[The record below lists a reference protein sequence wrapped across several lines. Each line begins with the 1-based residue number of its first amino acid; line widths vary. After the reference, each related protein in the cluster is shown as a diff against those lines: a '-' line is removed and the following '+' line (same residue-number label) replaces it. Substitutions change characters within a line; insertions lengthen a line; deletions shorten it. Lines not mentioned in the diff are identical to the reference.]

1 MRLTTETL
9 AAQLGVKPCS
19 IRSHLCRKGS
29 YFGLRPQRL
38 PNGRL
43 LWPENAVD
51 LLLKKTDNVT
61 ASDEA
66 A

>member
-43 LWPENAVD
+43 LWPENAIEF
-51 LLLKKTDNVT
+51 LLKNAADAQ